1 MATQTVTVLFTDL
14 VGSTELLSRFGDA
27 VADELR
33 REHFSLL
40 RAVVAEAGGHEIKST
55 GDGLMVVFS
64 GVGAG
69 LACAVGMQQAIA
81 ARPASTAPLTMRVGL
96 AVGEAAEED
105 GDWYGRSVVE
115 AARLC
120 ALCEGGTIL
129 TTDMVRLLSRSRG
142 GFEFESVGDVT
153 LKGLDEPVT
162 IHRVLWKPR
171 AADDGNILPLP
182 RRVASLAA
190 ARYVGRLR
198 EQEMLDA
205 ALKDACAGERRAVL
219 VSGEPGIGKTTL
231 AARVAERASKAG
243 VSVLYG
249 RCDEDLFV
257 PYQPWAEALGHL
269 VEQATPDLLRAHSA
283 TYGTVVGR
291 VVPAVWASTVVQAA
305 DDRGAEEAER
315 PRFFAA
321 VVDLLARASAAA
333 PLVVLL
339 DDLQWADA
347 GTLDLL
353 RHVLLS
359 DRVLSLLVVGTFR
372 DADVGAEDPLAV
384 LLAAL
389 HREQGVVRLPLRGLG
404 DDELLAF
411 LELIAGHEM
420 NEDGL
425 VLRDALAAE
434 TDGNPFFVRELL
446 RHLAATGLIYQDAG
460 GRWTTTDDL
469 RTAGLPVS
477 IREVVGQRVRS
488 LGPQTH
494 RVLTLASVI
503 GRDFDLDLL
512 ERVAGADGVNLL
524 DLCEAA
530 VDVQLLRERE
540 GGDGYTFSHALI
552 GHTLYDDLSAARR
565 SRAHRAVAEA
575 LEELTGGDPGPRVG
589 ELAYHWAH
597 ASRHGDNAKAVAY
610 AGEAGARALA
620 VLAPAE
626 AVRWYTQAIDLLGD
640 EGGADATRAELL
652 VGLGDA
658 QRQAGLSA
666 FRETL
671 LHAAALAERLGDV
684 HLLAR
689 AALTN
694 NRGWQSRI
702 GEADQE
708 RLTALRHALD
718 GIDAEETA
726 TRARLLTLTA
736 TEQIYTTTLE
746 HRLAIVT
753 EAVGLARSSGD
764 RGALADSLLRA
775 VQAVVAPATLS
786 TRLAWLQEAAVLA
799 EESGDPFQ
807 RFLTCHLLSRCDL
820 ESADRNGFEAQLAT
834 KGTILEELPHAGL
847 RWTHAYDLAVQSLL
861 AGDLAEAEQRAT
873 DALNFGLETEESD
886 AFTIYGS
893 QLLNIRVR
901 QGRIAEL
908 ISLIEQTVAAMPG
921 QPVYQAVLAMA
932 YADGGDLAR
941 CGRLLDA
948 AHEEGFAIPP
958 DNSWSSALY
967 CWADAAVRTGDGAAA
982 MVLHDRLA
990 PFGDH
995 LVTTHV
1001 TVDPVIAHTLGRLEH
1016 VLGRYDEAA
1025 ESFGRALELHERL
1038 RCPPFVATTEVAWA
1052 QLLTDRDGGGDRH
1065 QARAMAERA
1074 RQTAVT
1080 RGYAGIELDA
1090 VALLARIA

>member
-1 MATQTVTVLFTDL
+1 MALQTVTVLFTDL
-14 VGSTELLSRFGDA
+14 VGSTELMSRLGDIA
-27 VADELR
+27 AEELR

-40 RAVVAEAGGHEIKST
+40 REVLDEAGGQEVKST

-64 GVGAG
+64 AVGAG
-69 LACAVGMQQAIA
+69 LACAVGMQQATA
-81 ARPASTAPLTMRVGL
+81 ARPASGAPLSMRVGV
-96 AVGEAAEED
+96 AVGEAD
-105 GDWYGRSVVE
+105 SDKGDWYGRPVVE

-120 ALCEGGTIL
+120 AQCEGGEIL
-129 TTDMVRLLSRSRG
+129 TTDMVRLLARYRG
-142 GFEFESVGDVT
+142 GFEFESMGEIA
-153 LKGLDEPVT
+153 LKGLGEPVT
-162 IHRVLWKPR
+162 THRVLWEPTS
-171 AADDGNILPLP
+171 DGEGDVLPLP
-182 RRVASLAA
+182 TRVASLAA
-190 ARYVGRLR
+190 ARYVGRER
-198 EQEMLDA
+198 EQEVLDA

-269 VEQATPDLLRAHSA
+269 VERAPPDLLRAHIA

-291 VVPAVWASTVVQAA
+291 VVPAIWTRTVVQAA
-305 DDRGAEEAER
+305 DGRSSEEAER

-321 VVDLLARASAAA
+321 VVDLLARTAAAA
-333 PLVVLL
+333 PLLLLL
-339 DDLQWADA
+339 DDLHWADA

-353 RHVLLS
+353 RHVLAA
-359 DRVLSLLVVGTFR
+359 DRTLALFVVGAFR
-372 DADVGAEDPLAV
+372 DADVGADDPMAA

-389 HREQGVVRLPLRGLG
+389 HREQGVSRLPLRGLG

-411 LELIAGHEM
+411 LELVAGHEM

-446 RHLAATGLIYQDAG
+446 RHLTATGLIFQDEA
-460 GRWTTTDDL
+460 GRWRTSDDL

-488 LGPQTH
+488 LGPETH

-512 ERVAGADGVNLL
+512 ERVAGAEGDVLL

-530 VDVQLLRERE
+530 ADVQLLRERE
-540 GGDGYTFSHALI
+540 RGDGYTFSHALI

-575 LEELTGGDPGPRVG
+575 LEAMTGGDPGPRVG
-589 ELAYHWAH
+589 ELAYHWAQ
-597 ASRHGDNAKAVAY
+597 ATSHGDTVKAVAY
-610 AGEAGARALA
+610 AGEAGAHALA
-620 VLAPAE
+620 ALAPAE
-626 AVRWYTQAIDLLGD
+626 AERWYVQAIDLLGD
-640 EGGADATRAELL
+640 EVGADAMRAELL
-652 VGLGDA
+652 LGLGDA

-666 FRETL
+666 YRETL
-671 LHAAALAERLGDV
+671 LEVAALAERLGDA

-708 RLTALRHALD
+708 RLAVLRHALD
-718 GIDAEETA
+718 AIDAGATA
-726 TRARLLTLTA
+726 TRARLLTLAA
-736 TEQIYTTTLE
+736 TEQIYTTTLD

-764 RGALADSLLRA
+764 HGALADALLRA
-775 VQAVVAPATLS
+775 VQAVVAPPTLS
-786 TRLAWLQEAAVLA
+786 TRRAWLQEAAALA
-799 EESGDPFQ
+799 EELGDPFQ
-807 RFLTCHLLSRCDL
+807 RFLASHLLSRCEL
-820 ESADRNGFEAQLAT
+820 ESADRNGFEAQLT
-834 KGTILEELPHAGL
+834 IKGAILEELPHAGL

-861 AGDLAEAEQRAT
+861 AGDLEQAEQRAT
-873 DALNFGLETEESD
+873 DALNFGLETEEAD

-908 ISLIEQTVAAMPG
+908 IPLIEQTVAAMPG
-921 QPVYQAVLAMA
+921 QPVYKSVLAMA
-932 YADGGDLAR
+932 LADAGDLER
-941 CGRLLDA
+941 CRVLLDE
-948 AHEEGFAIPP
+948 AHAEEFAIPP

-967 CWADAAVRTGDGAAA
+967 CWADAAVRTGDNGSAEL
-982 MVLHDRLA
+982 LHEQLA
-990 PFGDH
+990 PFRDQ

-1001 TVDPVIAHTLGRLEH
+1001 TVDPVVDHTLGRLEH
-1016 VLGRYDEAA
+1016 LLGRYDEAA
-1025 ESFGRALELHERL
+1025 DSFGRAQQLHQRL
-1038 RCPPFVATTEVAWA
+1038 RCPPFVAMTEVAWA
-1052 QLLTDRDGGGDRH
+1052 QLLADRGGGGDRH

-1074 RQTAVT
+1074 MQIAVAH
-1080 RGYAGIELDA
+1080 GYAGVERDA
-1090 VALLARIA
+1090 AALLARVG